1 MTKKI
6 NKFLAQ
12 LRLSL
17 GDEEIDCDRNAA
29 IILQHSVMG
38 INLNAAACD
47 IRKMDRTSWHNDDAR
62 HDHHFTIQESTFSR
76 QFPKPKSFVLNR
88 NCESE

>member
-1 MTKKI
+1 MENQISNLSEILVTKTVEVTKSI

-12 LRLSL
+12 LRLPL
-17 GDEEIDCDRNAA
+17 GPLGNAEIDCDLNAA

-47 IRKMDRTSWHNDDAR
+47 IRKMDCAS
-62 HDHHFTIQESTFSR
+62 
-76 QFPKPKSFVLNR
+76 
-88 NCESE
+88 